1 MPPKR
6 SALWRIIPVL
16 VRGGVALLVVF
27 IAMGAFFAL
36 KSQRVDPERTEA
48 IARGIPVRTIRATL
62 KPVPRV
68 WEGYGTV
75 RAMNAS
81 TVSAQIS
88 GRVVERPPEV
98 EAGLAISEGD
108 TIVRLETVDALSRVN
123 SAEASIASYQA
134 QLASLDVQESRV
146 NEQIESAQAEL
157 EIERRNYERVKQ
169 AAEGG
174 AGNQADLDTASSAV
188 RRAERTLTAL
198 SQQLDVIPARR
209 DELMSLQ
216 ASARSSLTQAQE
228 DFARTTIS
236 APMSGVLQDVFVRP
250 GELLSIGQQVA
261 RVVDLRRLEV
271 PLRVPISAGSTVRI
285 GDKATLRSD
294 GPVQHEWEGKVGR
307 IAPEA
312 DAMSR
317 TMIVYVEVNQD
328 PEVIGIGDA
337 LLLPGQFVVGS
348 IATSDEREMV
358 LVPRRAVSG
367 DRVFTVSDEPEA
379 GHHRVVPIDV
389 EVSHYIRSEM
399 PDIEPTERE
408 WAVIESGL
416 TPGSLVIIS
425 NLDELVGGMMVDPT
439 AGNEQAG
446 GDK

>member
-1 MPPKR
+1 MATKR
-6 SALWRIIPVL
+6 SFLWRLIPIL
-16 VRGGVALLVVF
+16 VRGGVAVVV
-27 IAMGAFFAL
+27 IVIGLGIFFAL
-36 KSQRVDPERTEA
+36 EAQRVDPERTDA
-48 IARGIPVRTIRATL
+48 IARGIPVRTIIATE
-62 KPVPRV
+62 KPVPRL
-68 WEGYGTV
+68 WEGYGTA

-88 GRVVERPPEV
+88 GRVIERPAEV
-98 EAGLAISEGD
+98 EAGLPIDKGA
-108 TIVRLETVDALSRVN
+108 TIVRLETTDALSRVN

-146 NEQIESAQAEL
+146 KEQIVSARDEL

-169 AAEGG
+169 ATEGG
-174 AGNQADLDTASSAV
+174 AGNQADLDNASSAV
-188 RRAERTLTAL
+188 RRAERTLLAL
-198 SQQLDVIPARR
+198 EQQLDVIPARR
-209 DELMSLQ
+209 DELLALQ

-236 APMSGVLQDVFVRP
+236 SPLTGVLQDVYVRP
-250 GELLSIGQQVA
+250 GELLSVGQQVA
-261 RVVDLRRLEV
+261 RIVDLRRLEV

-285 GDKATLRSD
+285 GDRATLRSD

-312 DAMSR
+312 DPMSR

-328 PEVIGIGDA
+328 PDAIGIGDA
-337 LLLPGQFVVGS
+337 RLLPGQFVVGS
-348 IATSDEREMV
+348 VSTSDERPMV

-367 DRVFTVSDEPEA
+367 DRVFVVSDDLEQ

-389 EVSHYIRSEM
+389 EVSHYIRGAM
-399 PDIEPTERE
+399 PDIEPAERE

-416 TPGSLVIIS
+416 PPGKQVIIS
-425 NLDELVGGMMVDPT
+425 NLDELIGGMMVDPT
-439 AGNEQAG
+439 AGDQQAG
-446 GDK
+446 GGS

>member
-1 MPPKR
+1 MATKR
-6 SALWRIIPVL
+6 SFLWRLIPIL
-16 VRGGVALLVVF
+16 VRGGVAVVV
-27 IAMGAFFAL
+27 IVIGLGIFFAL
-36 KSQRVDPERTEA
+36 EAQRVDPERTDA
-48 IARGIPVRTIRATL
+48 IARGIPVRTIVATE
-62 KPVPRV
+62 KPVPRL
-68 WEGYGTV
+68 WEGYGTA

-88 GRVVERPPEV
+88 GRVIERPAEV
-98 EAGLAISEGD
+98 EAGLPIDKGA
-108 TIVRLETVDALSRVN
+108 TIVRLETTDALSRVN

-146 NEQIESAQAEL
+146 KEQIVSAQDEL

-169 AAEGG
+169 ATEGG
-174 AGNQADLDTASSAV
+174 AGNQADLDNASSAV
-188 RRAERTLTAL
+188 RRAERTLLAL
-198 SQQLDVIPARR
+198 EQQLDVIPARR
-209 DELMSLQ
+209 DELLALQ

-236 APMSGVLQDVFVRP
+236 SPLTGVLQDVYVRP
-250 GELLSIGQQVA
+250 GELLSVGQQVA
-261 RVVDLRRLEV
+261 RIVDLRRLEV

-285 GDKATLRSD
+285 GDRATLRSD

-312 DAMSR
+312 DPMSR

-328 PEVIGIGDA
+328 PDVIGIGDA
-337 LLLPGQFVVGS
+337 RLLPGQFVVGS
-348 IATSDEREMV
+348 VSTSDERPMV

-367 DRVFTVSDEPEA
+367 DRVFVVSDDLEQ

-389 EVSHYIRSEM
+389 EVSHYIRGAM
-399 PDIEPTERE
+399 PDIEPAERE

-416 TPGSLVIIS
+416 PPGKQVIIS
-425 NLDELVGGMMVDPT
+425 NLDELIGGMMVDPA
-439 AGNEQAG
+439 AGDQQAG
-446 GDK
+446 GGS